1 MAELISDT
9 GLAEQL
15 FIAALL
21 ASAAALWLSPPV
33 ALGLLVMAALA
44 GLASGL
50 VAPTGLIVL
59 AVFAA
64 ACAIHGRERPSIA
77 LWFALATAAALMF
90 LHVAPGFDGLRVIGP
105 ERIGSGAEY
114 EKWIALDKVGAG
126 ILLLA
131 LALPVIHRRGGLGG
145 ALGRAGPVIVGTAI
159 GVPFLAFVAG
169 LLGWDVTP
177 DGFILWAIFNLLT
190 VCLPEEALFRGL
202 LQTRLVREAASR
214 GLSAHLAIVASA
226 VIFGLA
232 HAPGGPALILASS
245 IAGLGYGYA
254 YWIAGRI
261 EAAILCHFGLNA
273 VHYLFFTY
281 PYPAA

>member
-1 MAELISDT
+1 MTEAI
-9 GLAEQL
+9 GGAGPAEQL
-15 FIAALL
+15 FTAAIL
-21 ASAAALWLSPPV
+21 ASAAAIWLSPGAAV
-33 ALGLLVMAALA
+33 GLLLLAALA

-50 VAPTGLIVL
+50 VAPSGLLVL

-64 ACAIHGRERPSIA
+64 GCALHGRGRPGLA
-77 LWFALATAAALMF
+77 LWIALATAAALMF
-90 LHVAPGFDGLRVIGP
+90 LHLAPGFESLRVIGP
-105 ERIGSGAEY
+105 ERIGAGAEY

-131 LALPVIHRRGGLGG
+131 LALPEISRRGGLGP
-145 ALGRAGPVIVGTAI
+145 ALRRAGPVMVITAI
-159 GVPFLAFVAG
+159 GVPSLAFFAG
-169 LLGWDVTP
+169 VLELDVTP
-177 DGFILWAIFNLLT
+177 GGFILWAVFNLLT

-202 LQTRLVREAASR
+202 LQTRLVRQSSSR
-214 GLSAHLAIVASA
+214 GLSPHPAIAASA

-232 HAPGGPALILASS
+232 HAPGGLALILASA

-254 YWIAGRI
+254 YWLSGRI
-261 EAAILCHFGLNA
+261 EAAILCHFCLNA